1 MKGLI
6 GVLILALFSQCK
18 VFDNEVLVAGYV
30 YIPGYRVETKADGSQ
45 GDSTSRISDV
55 WVYTNGN
62 IEGTFGFPALVPIQK
77 NGNVEIAV
85 DAGIL
90 KSGQANERMPYTL
103 MTREYFP
110 VNLKPNQVDTIFPV
124 FKYVERNTYKLIE
137 DFDQVGFRFSKYY
150 TNPGDT
156 IVYVSSGDSAR
167 TPGKNSG
174 MILLSDSTTLFR
186 LISNDAYSL
195 NGTSPAFLELDYNTD
210 ITLYIGLVA
219 NTSTGN
225 KVIPLYYAYPATG
238 WRKVYIDLGLDIASL
253 PSGTQYKI
261 FIDVLRTQGS
271 PRPRI
276 ILDNIKLIEG

>member
-77 NGNVEIAV
+77 NGSAEIAV

>member
-1 MKGLI
+1 M
-6 GVLILALFSQCK
+6 VLFSQCK
-18 VFDNEVLVAGYV
+18 VFDNEVTVAGYV
-30 YIPGYRVETKADGSQ
+30 YIPGYRVETKSDGSQ
-45 GDSTSRISDV
+45 GDSTSRLTDV
-55 WVYTNGN
+55 WVYTDGN

-77 NGNVEIAV
+77 NGTVEIGV

-90 KSGQANERMPYTL
+90 KTGQVNERIPYTL
-103 MTREYFP
+103 MTREYFS
-110 VNLKPNQVDTIFPV
+110 VNLKPNKVDTIFPV
-124 FKYVERNTYKLIE
+124 FKYLERNTYKLIE

-156 IVYVSSGDSAR
+156 IIYVSSGDSAR
-167 TPGKNSG
+167 SPGRNSG

-186 LISNDAYSL
+186 LISNDAYTL
-195 NGTSPAFLELDYNTD
+195 NGSSPAFLELDYNTD
-210 ITLYIGLVA
+210 ITLYIGMVA

-238 WRKVYIDLGLDIASL
+238 WRKVYIDLSLDIAPL

-261 FIDVLRTQGS
+261 FIDVLRTQGA